1 MKALEKNISK
11 DNLETL
17 VTLFYHEALQDEKIG
32 HFFVLELGEDIE
44 NEEWVKHI
52 DILVDFWA
60 SVFLDDPEYTSDPYG
75 PHFSIIDLQAN
86 DFKRWIALFSQIA
99 KKVYIADIAKD
110 FEEKAVFYAEDFMR
124 RLKMDTSNTSLTSK
138 YW

>member
-1 MKALEKNISK
+1 MLHHSITKE
-11 DNLETL
+11 NLETL
-17 VTLFYHEALQDEKIG
+17 VTLFYHKAMKDEQIG

-75 PHFSIIDLQAN
+75 PHFSIIDLQPE
-86 DFKRWIALFSQIA
+86 DFVQWIALFSQTA
-99 KKVYIADIAKD
+99 SFVYVAEISKQ
-110 FEEKAVFYAEDFMR
+110 FEEKARAYSEDFMR
-124 RLKMDTSNTSLTSK
+124 RLKMDTSNTTLTSA

>member
-1 MKALEKNISK
+1 MLHHSITRE
-11 DNLETL
+11 NLETL
-17 VTLFYHEALQDEKIG
+17 VTLFYHKAMEDTKIG

-44 NEEWVKHI
+44 NEEWIKHI

-75 PHFSIIDLQAN
+75 PHFSISNLQSE
-86 DFKRWIALFSQIA
+86 DFIRWMEIFSQTA
-99 KKVYIADIAKD
+99 DTVYIADTAQRFKD
-110 FEEKAVFYAEDFMR
+110 KGAFYSKEFMR
-124 RLKMDTSNTSLTSK
+124 RLKMSTENTTLTSK